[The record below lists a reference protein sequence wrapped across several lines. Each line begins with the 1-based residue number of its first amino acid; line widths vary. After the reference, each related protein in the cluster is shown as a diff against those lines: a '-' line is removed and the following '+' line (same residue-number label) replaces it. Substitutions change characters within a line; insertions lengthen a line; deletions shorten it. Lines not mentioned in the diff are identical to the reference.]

1 MPEVDLR
8 AIGERALIDFVTSRR
23 WYGSKTREAV
33 HASVLDVVPVLTD
46 GAPLCSIALVEIRF
60 QPGTHETYQL
70 VFGMRHARDGW
81 TNEVIDEIDGWTLY
95 EGLSDRDLATE
106 LVRLVRDERGAAGA
120 EGEIEFRTA
129 RPAAALARE
138 PLEVRPLAAEQS
150 NSSVVFDEALIL
162 KAYRRLEAGM
172 NPELEVL
179 NFLSAKDFPN
189 VPTLHGWYGYA
200 GSPLDATLG
209 ILQRFVHA
217 VGDGWEL
224 ALDDVASGSDT
235 FLSRVRR
242 LGEVTGAMHS
252 VLASDSSDP
261 NFAPEEA
268 SGESL
273 GLLAASVDEEVE
285 RVFLDLPDDV
295 DALRPIRGRGEEVRD
310 QLRLLS
316 LVGSSGRVIRNHGD
330 YHLGQ
335 VLWTGDDWVV
345 LDFEGEPARSLSERR
360 QKRSPLRDV
369 AGMLRSFAYVASASP
384 ILRGIDPPPGFEER
398 AREEFM
404 AGYLAEVDTGLLP
417 PSEEALERLLTVF
430 ELEKAVYEL
439 RYELDNRPEWVA
451 IPVAGIE
458 RLLGAGVP

>member
-1 MPEVDLR
+1 MAEVDLA
-8 AIGERALIDFVTSRR
+8 AIREQALIDFIPSRR
-23 WYGSKTREAV
+23 WFGSKSREV
-33 HASVLDVVPVLTD
+33 CHAGLLDVVPLRTRE
-46 GAPLCSIALVEIRF
+46 APMCSVALAEVRF

-70 VFGMRHARDGW
+70 VVGMREAGEGWTEQVIDEVDGW
-81 TNEVIDEIDGWTLY
+81 TVYD
-95 EGLSDRDLATE
+95 GLSDPEVATA
-106 LVRLVRDERGAAGA
+106 LVHLIREERAVAGA
-120 EGEIEFRTA
+120 EGEIEFRLA
-129 RPAAALARE
+129 RSAAALPQE
-138 PLEVRPLAAEQS
+138 PRDVRPLAAEQS
-150 NSSVVFDEALIL
+150 NSSIVLDEAFIL
-162 KAYRRLEAGM
+162 KAYRRLEAGT

-179 NFLSAKDFPN
+179 HFLSAKEFPN
-189 VPTLHGWYGYA
+189 VPTLHGWYGYT
-200 GSPLDATLG
+200 GRPLDTTLG

-217 VGDGWEL
+217 VADGWEL
-224 ALDDVASGSDT
+224 ALDAIASRSDD
-235 FLSRVRR
+235 FLGRVRR

-285 RVFLDLPDDV
+285 RVFLDLPDL
-295 DALRPIRGRGEEVRD
+295 DALQPILGRGEEVRD

-316 LVGSSGRVIRNHGD
+316 LVGSSGRVIRQHGD

-369 AGMLRSFAYVASASP
+369 AGMLRSFAYVASAAPSM
-384 ILRGIDPPPGFEER
+384 RGVEPPAGFEER

-404 AGYLAEVDTGLLP
+404 AGYLAEVDASLLP
-417 PSEEALERLLTVF
+417 PGGDALERLLTVF

-439 RYELDNRPEWVA
+439 RYELDNRPDWIG

>member
-1 MPEVDLR
+1 M
-8 AIGERALIDFVTSRR
+8 
-23 WYGSKTREAV
+23 
-33 HASVLDVVPVLTD
+33 HA
-46 GAPLCSIALVEIRF
+46 
-60 QPGTHETYQL
+60 
-70 VFGMRHARDGW
+70 
-81 TNEVIDEIDGWTLY
+81 
-95 EGLSDRDLATE
+95 
-106 LVRLVRDERGAAGA
+106 
-120 EGEIEFRTA
+120 
-129 RPAAALARE
+129 
-138 PLEVRPLAAEQS
+138 
-150 NSSVVFDEALIL
+150 
-162 KAYRRLEAGM
+162 
-172 NPELEVL
+172 
-179 NFLSAKDFPN
+179 
-189 VPTLHGWYGYA
+189 
-200 GSPLDATLG
+200 
-209 ILQRFVHA
+209 
-217 VGDGWEL
+217 
-224 ALDDVASGSDT
+224 
-235 FLSRVRR
+235 
-242 LGEVTGAMHS
+242 

-295 DALRPIRGRGEEVRD
+295 DALRPILGRGEEVRD

-335 VLWTGDDWVV
+335 VLWTGGDWVV

-369 AGMLRSFAYVASASP
+369 AGMLRSFAYVASAAP

-417 PSEEALERLLTVF
+417 PGEEALERLLTVF